1 MGSSDP
7 SSFRGLSRRSSLHYA
22 SSRRAQLVRWALATL
37 LPGLL
42 LAATAVPVSAD
53 NSTVTNPGS
62 TYVNANFG
70 PYDGSGFNFYRSK
83 TTLDFDSA
91 TADVN
96 AERSASEVHFS
107 VSANHDPQETS
118 AAYSAYDIGTVNTTS
133 GNGNLTK

>member
-7 SSFRGLSRRSSLHYA
+7 SSFRGLSRRSSLHHA

-42 LAATAVPVSAD
+42 LAATATPASAD
-53 NSTVTNPGS
+53 DSSVSNPLS

-70 PYDGSGFNFYRSK
+70 PPHPDFNFYRSK
-83 TTLDFDSA
+83 TTLDFDSP

-96 AERSASEVHFS
+96 TTRNASGTQMQMS
-107 VSANHDPQETS
+107 VSTAAPLGDPYENS
-118 AAYSAYDIGTVNTTS
+118 AAY
-133 GNGNLTK
+133 